1 MPLPPRYA
9 CHYCGEE
16 VNPKSHLTLR
26 LLSGWV
32 AGPSS
37 KTLQRMEQE
46 HHKYSHEWCLP
57 QAATDQTP
65 PLF

>member
-1 MPLPPRYA
+1 M
-9 CHYCGEE
+9 
-16 VNPKSHLTLR
+16 TLR

-37 KTLQRMEQE
+37 KTLKEIEQE
-46 HHKYSHEWCLP
+46 HHKYAHEWCLP
-57 QAATDQTP
+57 QPATDQTP